1 MWTLILGS
9 LILIKHLIIVKLK
22 IRSSIWYIVPGGEKS
37 HYFIQFG
44 SFFFSEMEL
53 KGVVNVLLLMKHLI
67 YT

>member
-1 MWTLILGS
+1 MKTLILGS

-44 SFFFSEMEL
+44 SFFFRNG